1 MTLGRLVTAAII
13 LSCFAGGPASQA
25 TGERRAL
32 LVGVTQL
39 LDPVLAKN
47 FNLRGPANDVEL
59 FRRLLQQPPFGIP
72 AANIRSLTGLPADLT
87 RRPTRA
93 NIEREFR
100 SLRDAAKPGD
110 QIVILMAGHG
120 SQQPANR
127 DSTDDEPDGLDE
139 IFIPA
144 DAGPWDRTDRRVT
157 NAIVD
162 DDIRRWVTDIRGR
175 GASVWM
181 IFDSCHSGTMTRGA
195 PETFERERQIPMAAL
210 VPRDEIDRAASAAL
224 STRGRPESSSR
235 LGLGESAGE
244 ISALFASNMVETTP
258 ERPMPDDSGPVHGLF
273 SYTIA
278 SLLSQSTSAMTYR
291 ELVLRVMQQYRALG
305 RVAPTPMFEGG

>member
-1 MTLGRLVTAAII
+1 MARGRFVTAAIV
-13 LSCFAGGPASQA
+13 LSSFAGSLDSRGSLGTGSQA
-25 TGERRAL
+25 MGERRAL

-39 LDPVLAKN
+39 INPALAQK
-47 FNLRGPANDVEL
+47 FNLTGPANDVEL

-72 AANIRSLTGLPADLT
+72 AANIRSLAGLPADVT

-100 SLRDAAKPGD
+100 ALRDLAKSGD

-127 DSTDDEPDGLDE
+127 DSTDDEPDGFDE

-162 DDIRRWVTDIRGR
+162 DDIQRWVTDIRSR

-195 PETFERERQIPMAAL
+195 PETFERERQIPMAEL
-210 VPRDEIDRAASAAL
+210 VPRDEIDRAAAAAL

-235 LGLGESAGE
+235 LGSVTRPATSRRCSRRTWWRPRPNGRCP
-244 ISALFASNMVETTP
+244 TTTA
-258 ERPMPDDSGPVHGLF
+258 RFTDCSGTRSPAC
-273 SYTIA
+273 SRKA
-278 SLLSQSTSAMTYR
+278 
-291 ELVLRVMQQYRALG
+291 RA
-305 RVAPTPMFEGG
+305 R